1 MAEDYSARL
10 ADDADPLRALLR
22 AARQWRVAPTVFLG
36 QRKTVT
42 TYEYDQAGRI
52 VRATTTD
59 WTQADTDLV
68 WALDQYEA
76 GLCPGGDHHLDV
88 TSKPE
93 HEDAYRLHERFR
105 CHYCKARAVAA
116 EAEEDQAGLVT
127 TFRLDPEVVA
137 KNREPVPPLPVEL
150 QQ

>member
-1 MAEDYSARL
+1 L
-10 ADDADPLRALLR
+10 ADDADSLRALLR

-42 TYEYDQAGRI
+42 TYEYDAAGRI
-52 VRATTTD
+52 VRATTID
-59 WTQADTDLV
+59 WTQADTDLA

-76 GLCPGGDHHLDV
+76 GLCPGGEHVLAE

-93 HEDAYRLHERFR
+93 HQDAYRLNGPPIR
-105 CHYCKARAVAA
+105 CHYCTAKALAGEVA
-116 EAEEDQAGLVT
+116 EKQENPAGLL
-127 TFRLDPEVVA
+127 FGFKLDADVVEL
-137 KNREPVPPLPVEL
+137 NRQPVPPLPPEL